1 MKDIFIGWDEI
12 DGSSVTQEEIDA
24 AFVRTKRRA
33 EQMEMA
39 SLRRGKRMWRVVAAV
54 SAAAA
59 AVALGVFAGM
69 RISVPETSPGQFEI
83 VADCGQR
90 SDVLLPDGSRI
101 RLNSASRVSYSTEYG
116 KTNRD
121 ISLDGEAFF
130 EVAKNA
136 ELPFVVSTGNISV
149 EALGTKFNV
158 RSYRDGDET
167 VTIVEGKVLTTAGES
182 EAVLLPHQCVS
193 FDKAVG
199 KLGQPSCRGVQQ

>member
-1 MKDIFIGWDEI
+1 MRNMKDIFIGWDEI

-69 RISVPETSPGQFEI
+69 RISVPETSPGQFEV

-90 SDVLLPDGSRI
+90 SDVLLPDGKSC
-101 RLNSASRVSYSTEYG
+101 SGAG
-116 KTNRD
+116 
-121 ISLDGEAFF
+121 
-130 EVAKNA
+130 
-136 ELPFVVSTGNISV
+136 FVPDRQV
-149 EALGTKFNV
+149 
-158 RSYRDGDET
+158 
-167 VTIVEGKVLTTAGES
+167 S
-182 EAVLLPHQCVS
+182 EADMLDLAALVS
-193 FDKAVG
+193 VVEDALK
-199 KLGQPSCRGVQQ
+199 